1 MPRLLALRL
10 GNLAGELIGNFVE
23 FRLGHFQ
30 LLRVVAEHAVRRA
43 LDAAFQFIDARARAS
58 ARLRGLREIALVDH
72 VLGEIHG
79 LTRAFAFG
87 IFIQPVE
94 EILGQ
99 HTLAEQ
105 FLFRFLHRVR
115 IVLTELAHAVVKLA
129 REERLG
135 VFGLL
140 GNLLGSFGELGC
152 ALFLLG
158 ELIEQFLAI
167 RGFVQRLPLL
177 FSTESIQ
184 LLTDF
189 FLFTGKLA
197 GVLAHPAEILGKL
210 TGILFPHLFA
220 QFLELALRARAGGE
234 RLRHRAL
241 GGGIGCLLNIIARL
255 VELLLFIRHA
265 GLIFRPLHPLAH
277 LIHISE
283 HLLLFLLETFEA
295 TFDVLFL
302 LLSLRLLQRGLQFL
316 HAFVQILLTAG
327 QLLEP
332 VHHL

>member
-58 ARLRGLREIALVDH
+58 AGLRGLREIALVDH

-79 LTRAFAFG
+79 LTRAFAIR

-99 HTLAEQ
+99 HAFAEQ

-115 IVLTELAHAVVKLA
+115 IVLTELAHTVVKLA
-129 REERLG
+129 GEERLG

-140 GNLLGSFGELGC
+140 GNLLGSIGELGR

-197 GVLAHPAEILGKL
+197 RLLAHPAEILGKL

-241 GGGIGCLLNIIARL
+241 GGGIGGLLNIIASL

-265 GLIFRPLHPLAH
+265 GLVFRPLHPLAH

-295 TFDVLFL
+295 TFDLFFFL
-302 LLSLRLLQRGLQFL
+302 LGLRLLQRGLQFL
-316 HAFVQILLTAG
+316 HALIQILLTAG